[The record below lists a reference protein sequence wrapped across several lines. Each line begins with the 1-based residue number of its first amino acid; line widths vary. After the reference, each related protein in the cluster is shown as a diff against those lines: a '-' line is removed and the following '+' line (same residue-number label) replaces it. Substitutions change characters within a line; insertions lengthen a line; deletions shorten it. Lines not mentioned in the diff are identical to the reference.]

1 MVDILFVR
9 LEILNIKMIIY
20 FFSNGLL
27 FDKCGFVKK
36 KLLVIKKNWVDNMF

>member
-1 MVDILFVR
+1 MLDILFVR

-36 KLLVIKKNWVDNMF
+36 NCW